1 MQKINRRRGSIFAGV
16 MILLFASLACSLVT
30 LSCAN
35 KVFDTLGWQTM
46 LLKLDNTAVQAKV
59 LAEAWFFSQTENNDV
74 LSAYEFDPAALPK
87 DDPYIE
93 IPADLLSE
101 LKALNKNIEINAV
114 IIDENY
120 SDAFKADAER
130 MGIPFGSPSEYMIQ
144 REGESADVLCIKSY
158 CLRVSVSFHERSEEA
173 LVLEENI
180 LAVKDP
186 CNTIRLI
193 SLYTKK
199 LH

>member
-1 MQKINRRRGSIFAGV
+1 MRKVTGRRGSIFAGV
-16 MILLFASLACSLVT
+16 LILLFASLACSLMT

-59 LAEAWFFSQTENNDV
+59 IAEAWFFRQAENDAV
-74 LSAYEFDPAALPK
+74 LSAYEFEPDALPK

-93 IPADLLSE
+93 IPSDLLNE
-101 LKALNKNIEINAV
+101 LKALNKNIDIKAE

-158 CLRVSVSFHERSEEA
+158 CLRVSVSLHERSEEA
-173 LVLEENI
+173 VVLAENI
-180 LAVKDP
+180 LAVKDTG
-186 CNTIRLI
+186 NSIRLI
-193 SLYTKK
+193 PLYTKK
-199 LH
+199 EH

>member
-1 MQKINRRRGSIFAGV
+1 MRKVAGRRGSIFAGV
-16 MILLFASLACSLVT
+16 LILLFASLACSLMT

-46 LLKLDNTAVQAKV
+46 LLKLDNTAVQAKA
-59 LAEAWFFSQTENNDV
+59 LAEAWFFSQAENDAIF
-74 LSAYEFDPAALPK
+74 SAYEFDPAALPK

-93 IPADLLSE
+93 IPSDLLSE
-101 LKALNKNIEINAV
+101 LKSLNQNIEINTE

-120 SDAFKADAER
+120 SDKFKSDAASME
-130 MGIPFGSPSEYMIQ
+130 IPFASPSEYVVQ

-158 CLRVSVSFHERSEEA
+158 CLRVSVSFHERSEQA
-173 LVLEENI
+173 LVLSENI
-180 LAVKDP
+180 LAVKDAG
-186 CNTIRLI
+186 NSIRLI

-199 LH
+199 QH